1 MAYTY
6 LLLGPVLFQ
15 DFELPPSIAWGGAQT
30 LTVHKLPGGQRVID
44 AMGRDDTEIS
54 WTGVFSGSDA
64 GLRARAIDLMRADG
78 GLWPLTWETF
88 FYSVVV
94 SRFEADYRRP
104 NWIPYRLTC
113 TVLRDEAEAVV
124 EAAVGIST
132 SVLADLAAAD
142 GLGTGIDLTAATAAN
157 TASGATTLGSQAY
170 AEARAQLAA
179 SLGAISGQLT
189 STGTQLAAATD
200 PGLAVPLAGQAARLA
215 TAQGFLGR
223 AATNLANAS
232 S

>member
-1 MAYTY
+1 MSYTY

-15 DFELPPSIAWGGAQT
+15 DFELPPSVSWGGAQS
-30 LTVHKLPGGQRVID
+30 LTVHKLPGGTRIID
-44 AMGRDDTEIS
+44 SMGRDDAEIT

-104 NWIPYRLTC
+104 NWIPYRITC

-124 EAAVGIST
+124 AAALSIGA
-132 SVLADLAAAD
+132 SVLADLTSAD
-142 GLGTGIDLTAATAAN
+142 SLGTGIDLTSAT
-157 TASGATTLGSQAY
+157 TASSATGGTTLGTAAY
-170 AEARAQLAA
+170 AQAQ
-179 SLGAISGQLT
+179 S
-189 STGTQLAAATD
+189 QLAAATSSMSSQ
-200 PGLAVPLAGQAARLA
+200 LATTGTQLTATTDLGQATTFAGQVAQLA
-215 TAQGFLGR
+215 TAQGFLSR